1 MDERFTLG
9 NMSPFPTLA
18 EEFTAVLDDAS
29 KNAGLFP
36 TAALLPEFTILT
48 CAEAAREQS
57 VMKHRSI
64 FFMKINFREIENGNL
79 SNGVSCF
86 FASVTRKTPGCMQK
100 KRTTGAKTRRQSGEE
115 RLKESIKMPL
125 RQSWCLAESV

>member
-1 MDERFTLG
+1 VGNELATPVVTAGKEVMAARSTLG
-9 NMSPFPTLA
+9 KTSPFPILT
-18 EEFTAVLDDAS
+18 EEFTVVLEDAS

-64 FFMKINFREIENGNL
+64 FFMKINFREIET
-79 SNGVSCF
+79 VKF
-86 FASVTRKTPGCMQK
+86 
-100 KRTTGAKTRRQSGEE
+100 
-115 RLKESIKMPL
+115 
-125 RQSWCLAESV
+125 